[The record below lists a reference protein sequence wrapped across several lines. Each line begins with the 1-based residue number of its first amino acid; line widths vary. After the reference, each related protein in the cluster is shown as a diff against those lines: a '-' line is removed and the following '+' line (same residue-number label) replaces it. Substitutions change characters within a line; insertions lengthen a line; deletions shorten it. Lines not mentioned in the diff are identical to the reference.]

1 MGGGDAPLGVPVVEE
16 EDEGLEGAPVAGH
29 AEQVGGDLAGPER
42 LRGRREQPV
51 EFLGVGG
58 AGEFSECGGNGS
70 FLVLDLVPQS
80 IDHRAEFGIFGDSLG
95 DFHESEAI
103 RDPHHIF
110 PTSQDWRARYR
121 PVNLK

>member
-16 EDEGLEGAPVAGH
+16 EDQGLEGARVAGD
-29 AEQVGGDLAGPER
+29 AEPVGGDLAGPER
-42 LRGRREQPV
+42 LSGGGEPGV
-51 EFLGVGG
+51 EFFGIGG
-58 AGEFSECGGNGS
+58 AGEFSECGGKRS
-70 FLVLDLVPQS
+70 SVVLDLVPQS

-95 DFHESEAI
+95 FFHESEAI

-110 PTSQDWRARYR
+110 STSQDWRARYP